1 MLFSVAISHPV
12 CHYQRSETEQ
22 GERVDMGRDKEPYRK
37 FAYWLKESQVGNLEK
52 ITADMGVKLRQAK
65 GVMCT
70 PLDPINK
77 ISLVAP
83 SVWDET
89 CKRPGSWY
97 RASDKNGLY
106 LVVSSFELAQFE
118 ENLTSI
124 ITETD
129 FVPESLA
136 TRNDKLSLV
145 ADPDYLALAPRQ
157 WSEVEDTEKRIYLRW
172 AKRLG
177 SEIEDYELLFLT
189 QSANHANFI
198 SPRLFTNSD
207 GGLIP
212 YSIDRSAHLC
222 SCCLELFQVI
232 GEQHSQKLV
241 APCPGAT
248 IFARLRRDRYL
259 LASRRPRMGTLLKG
273 EAARHSAE
281 NI

>member
-1 MLFSVAISHPV
+1 
-12 CHYQRSETEQ
+12 
-22 GERVDMGRDKEPYRK
+22 MGREKENYRK
-37 FAYWLKESQVGNLEK
+37 YVYWLKESQVGSLEK
-52 ITADMGVKLRQAK
+52 ITEERGIKLRFAK

-97 RASDKNGLY
+97 RASDKFGFY
-106 LVVSSFELAQFE
+106 LVVSSFKLVEFE
-118 ENLTSI
+118 EELSCI
-124 ITETD
+124 ITESD
-129 FVPESLA
+129 FVPQRPA
-136 TRNDKLSLV
+136 TKEEKIALV
-145 ADPDYLALAPRQ
+145 SDPAYIALAPRQ
-157 WSEVEDTEKRIYLRW
+157 WSEVEETEKRIYLRW

-198 SPRLFTNSD
+198 SPRLFTNS
-207 GGLIP
+207 GGELIP

-232 GEQHSQKLV
+232 GEEHPQKLV

-259 LASRRPRMGTLLKG
+259 LASRPGK
-273 EAARHSAE
+273 SDQV
-281 NI
+281 